1 MGYTIRFEDVTGPNT
16 CLKYMTDGMLL
27 REAMTNP
34 MLEAYKVSFEGAIL
48 LCLNVVGISF
58 GHFCYVTYYI
68 LC

>member
-34 MLEAYKVSFEGAIL
+34 MLEAYKVSLEGVIL
-48 LCLNVVGISF
+48 FCLNVVGISF
-58 GHFCYVTYYI
+58 SHFGCITYYI